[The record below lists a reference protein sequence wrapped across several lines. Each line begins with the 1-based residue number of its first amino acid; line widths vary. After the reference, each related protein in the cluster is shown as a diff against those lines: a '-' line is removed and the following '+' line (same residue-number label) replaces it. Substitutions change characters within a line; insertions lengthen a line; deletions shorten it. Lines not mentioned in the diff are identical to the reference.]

1 MESSTKSVQAD
12 LNCKTKKA
20 SKYFFIIL
28 NTMGSST
35 IMKVVHFEYEL
46 CHQNKSA
53 SVYSDIIF
61 VELFTPHLFKKIQD
75 FYHLSTPRYVRNTS
89 CIILIDFENFI
100 ITFSCLYFYYY
111 KGRCYSVIYHL
122 KGRHEYYK
130 LV

>member
-12 LNCKTKKA
+12 LNCKTKKRA

-28 NTMGSST
+28 N
-35 IMKVVHFEYEL
+35 IIIVKVVHFEYEL

-53 SVYSDIIF
+53 SVYSDIF
-61 VELFTPHLFKKIQD
+61 CRAFHAASLKKIQN
-75 FYHLSTPRYVRNTS
+75 FHHLSTPRYVRNTS

-100 ITFSCLYFYYY
+100 ITFLCLYFYYY

-130 LV
+130 LI